1 MTLIAYLKERKFL
14 IFQLLIICLINLMV
28 LFLYGCPAE
37 PAGYAFVICIVFL
50 IFSAGLDY
58 FFLRKKHKLLL
69 TYDPDTDTELSELLT
84 KPGMIEKDYQNL
96 VSKLKVKQKQFLSSS
111 FKKEQEVSDF
121 YTLWVHQIKTPI
133 QALRLLFQTSPENI
147 SGMKSELFKIERYV
161 DIVLGYLR
169 LEHINNDLTLKH
181 YSLET
186 LVKQAVKKYSPLF
199 IQSRL
204 SLSLENLDSLVLTD
218 EKWIIF
224 VIEQLLS
231 NALKYTPKGSI
242 QIYGNS
248 VTKENTR
255 QTVLVI
261 KDTGIG
267 ISPEDLPRIFE
278 RGFTGYNGRMDKK
291 ASGLGLYL
299 CKSVLQKLGHEISI
313 TSQPEEGTCVTIH
326 FLENKN
332 YSQANLTP
340 M

>member
-1 MTLIAYLKERKFL
+1 MTIGTYLKERKYL
-14 IFQLLIICLINLMV
+14 IFHLLIICLINFMV
-28 LFLYGCPAE
+28 LFLYGCPVE
-37 PAGYAFVICIVFL
+37 PTVYAFVICTVFL
-50 IFSAGLDY
+50 FFSGMLDY
-58 FFLRKKHKLLL
+58 FSLRKKHKLLL
-69 TYDPDTDTELSELLT
+69 SYELDTDKEISELLA

-96 VSKLKVKQKQFLSSS
+96 VLKMELKQKQIFSYSQ
-111 FKKEQEVSDF
+111 KKEQETSDF

-147 SGMKSELFKIERYV
+147 SDMKSELFKIERYV

-169 LEHINNDLTLKH
+169 MEHMNNDLNFKH

-218 EKWIIF
+218 EKWMVF

-231 NALKYTPKGSI
+231 NALKYTSKGSI
-242 QIYGNS
+242 HIYS
-248 VTKENTR
+248 SSAIKQDMI
-255 QTVLVI
+255 QTVLVL

-267 ISPEDLPRIFE
+267 IASEDLPRIFE

-313 TSQPEEGTCVTIH
+313 TSQTNEGTSVTIH
-326 FLENKN
+326 FTENKN
-332 YSQANLTP
+332 YSQANLTKT
-340 M
+340 